1 MPELPEVEVTRRGLA
16 PHLVGKTVTEVV
28 ARVGALR
35 GSLDCLSNIE
45 GLRLVSL
52 ERRAKV
58 LIWVFENDQGARTW
72 LASHMGM
79 SGSWRVYDRPW
90 PEVQKHEHVDL
101 VFGDTVAR
109 YRDPRRFGAMTVMD
123 ADPRGVPPLS
133 RLGPEPFDEALTES
147 SFSIALKRR
156 IAPSSRCCLMGAP
169 SSAAAISTP
178 TRRCLMHAYIRLSR
192 RTG

>member
-58 LIWVFENDQGARTW
+58 LIWVFENDQGARAPGWLLTW
-72 LASHMGM
+72 A
-79 SGSWRVYDRPW
+79 
-90 PEVQKHEHVDL
+90 
-101 VFGDTVAR
+101 
-109 YRDPRRFGAMTVMD
+109 
-123 ADPRGVPPLS
+123 
-133 RLGPEPFDEALTES
+133 
-147 SFSIALKRR
+147 
-156 IAPSSRCCLMGAP
+156 
-169 SSAAAISTP
+169 
-178 TRRCLMHAYIRLSR
+178 
-192 RTG
+192 